1 MSSQNSSIT
10 TGNITGTGI
19 AVGSGAQATVT
30 VDAGAQQEL
39 LNLIAALRQ
48 QVQNS
53 SLPEGARNVLLT
65 KAVPEME
72 AAATSPDPKSG
83 LAHGLQRI
91 DDQLQGIGAVAGS
104 VGGIVE
110 TVSKIASI
118 VGVGVKVVAPFIAG
132 LL

>member
-1 MSSQNSSIT
+1 MPSQNSSIT
-10 TGNITGTGI
+10 TGNITGSGI
-19 AVGSGAQATVT
+19 AVGTGAQAIVT
-30 VDAGAQQEL
+30 VDARAQQEL
-39 LNLIAALRQ
+39 LGLIAALRE

-53 SLPEGARNVLLT
+53 SLPEGTKNVLLT

-72 AAATSPDPKSG
+72 TAAASPDPKLG
-83 LAHGLQRI
+83 LSHGLQRI

-110 TVSKIASI
+110 TVSKIASV
-118 VGVGVKVVAPFIAG
+118 VGVGIKFVAPFIAG